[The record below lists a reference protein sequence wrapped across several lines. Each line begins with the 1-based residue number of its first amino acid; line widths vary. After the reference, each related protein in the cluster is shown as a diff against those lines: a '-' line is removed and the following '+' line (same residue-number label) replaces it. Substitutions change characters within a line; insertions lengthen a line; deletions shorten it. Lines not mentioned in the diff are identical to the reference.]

1 MTLFH
6 TKRYGS
12 KFYNKNR
19 EKTAA
24 LIYRLWSVK
33 VVFWKG
39 YFFLALT
46 YAPFGWFGWVPWS
59 LQRRYIPQN
68 GPQLEIKLPIKDRP
82 RARKCMQNVNVLG
95 WRDNIRDRS
104 GQLLDPPFPRNTHFY
119 YFHNS
124 KKPNCWTEHK
134 SEFEGY
140 PQKSFTGNTSVFM
153 MTIPQKGGVGTPPH
167 FALNEGTG
175 KVGRLNVPTGTLK
188 YRYWVICVWLDW
200 QSQTL

>member
-39 YFFLALT
+39 YYFLALT

-59 LQRRYIPQN
+59 LQRRLFPQN
-68 GPQLEIKLPIKDRP
+68 GSQLKIKLPIKDMP
-82 RARKCMQNVNVLG
+82 RTRNRMKNVNVLR

-104 GQLLDPPFPRNTHFY
+104 GQLLDPPFPRRRHFY
-119 YFHNS
+119 FFQNS
-124 KKPNCWTEHK
+124 KKSNRCTVHER
-134 SEFEGY
+134 EFEGY
-140 PQKSFTGNTSVFM
+140 PQKSFTGNTSVFRKV
-153 MTIPQKGGVGTPPH
+153 TSQKGGGG
-167 FALNEGTG
+167 LL
-175 KVGRLNVPTGTLK
+175 RILL
-188 YRYWVICVWLDW
+188 
-200 QSQTL
+200 